1 MQDNFPKGLNITLTP
16 LEVDEIWPLVT
27 HSFQKRP
34 ALLCPFVIR
43 PSYKF
48 IDRITLGLPDPIE
61 ATKGVYSL
69 YKPKTEPEGVVLVQ
83 GAGAGRIFVE
93 GVLPELKKQKAN
105 IAVLYVTSRE
115 LFELLPQAEQD
126 KILPSAWKKIATAI
140 TDFTLP
146 TVDCWLHSD
155 MGRACALYP
164 HKSGQYLGSA
174 KASKLYEEAQMDASG
189 QLRAIE
195 EYMQQRKQGRWQ

>member
-1 MQDNFPKGLNITLTP
+1 L
-16 LEVDEIWPLVT
+16 
-27 HSFQKRP
+27 
-34 ALLCPFVIR
+34 
-43 PSYKF
+43 
-48 IDRITLGLPDPIE
+48 IDREALGLSGAIE
-61 ATKGVYSL
+61 AIKGVYYL
-69 YKPKTEPEGVVLVQ
+69 HKPQGEPEGVVLVQ

-93 GVLPELKKQKAN
+93 GVLPELKKQKAK

-115 LFELLPQAEQD
+115 LFELLPQAEQER
-126 KILPSAWKKIATAI
+126 ILPSAWKKIATAI

-174 KASKLYEEAQMDASG
+174 KASKIYEEAQMDASG

-195 EYMQQRKQGRWQ
+195 AYMQQRKQDHWQ